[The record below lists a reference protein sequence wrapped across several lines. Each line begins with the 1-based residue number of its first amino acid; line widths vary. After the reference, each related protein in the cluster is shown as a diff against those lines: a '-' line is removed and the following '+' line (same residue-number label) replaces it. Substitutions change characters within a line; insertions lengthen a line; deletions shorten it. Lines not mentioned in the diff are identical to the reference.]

1 MGQVQFLTTVFGVR
15 LRQKGDKNVCL
26 YLGKHVREER
36 REGGELGI
44 LIKKKTLQSPNFSES
59 FQVPHSSLIRGKKEP
74 RTS

>member
-44 LIKKKTLQSPNFSES
+44 LIKKKNPAK
-59 FQVPHSSLIRGKKEP
+59 P
-74 RTS
+74 